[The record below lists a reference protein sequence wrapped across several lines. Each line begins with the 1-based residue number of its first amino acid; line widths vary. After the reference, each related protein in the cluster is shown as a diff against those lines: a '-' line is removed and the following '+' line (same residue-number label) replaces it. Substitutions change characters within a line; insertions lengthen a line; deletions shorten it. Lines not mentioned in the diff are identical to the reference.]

1 MNEIVAENTFSQVNL
16 CARVCVANAVRLR
29 LVGTEPVDLVRREG
43 RLEVYYNGVWGSVCD
58 HSFSDTAAKVAC
70 NALGFGYVTVYY

>member
-1 MNEIVAENTFSQVNL
+1 
-16 CARVCVANAVRLR
+16 
-29 LVGTEPVDLVRREG
+29 
-43 RLEVYYNGVWGSVCD
+43 VYYNGVWGSVCD